1 MILLG
6 DFTAKRNK
14 FLKYRDLLACVV
26 VRNSCEITW
35 FLKPESKRPKTQ
47 PVITTFAH
55 AQPFARCVGLVT
67 DCP

>member
-14 FLKYRDLLACVV
+14 FLKYRDLLAC
-26 VRNSCEITW
+26 EITW
-35 FLKPESKRPKTQ
+35 FLKPESTRPKTQ